1 MILQR
6 LAECYDRVSADPKTS
21 DALPKPG
28 YSSQKTSFC
37 VVLNP
42 DGSLQQIET
51 MMVPAG
57 KRSIPQMK
65 LVPGQGKPSG
75 SGINPCFL
83 WDNSA
88 YMLGYRLDDK
98 DPERTA
104 EAFEAFRE
112 RHLALEKEIDSAGFR
127 AVCTFLRS
135 WSPEQAKARAAEI
148 DEMIGSFGVFRLAG
162 EQQFVHDDSA
172 VVTYWLNETH
182 AGPQRPSPAG
192 DVGTPRLA
200 MCLVTGQNQPI
211 ARLHEPKIK
220 GVRDAQSSGALLV
233 SFNSDAY
240 TSFGKDQSYN
250 APVGEASV
258 FKYANALNYLLSRED
273 RRTFLGDATIVTW
286 AEKPSETES
295 ILSRLLASHAFAAE
309 DATAED
315 KTRARQVQN
324 FVQQLRDGHA
334 AHEAI
339 DPEDKTPFYILG
351 LSPNASRISVRFWIP
366 TTVGEMKERL
376 GRHMRDIDLVGAS
389 LENPLTIR
397 RIVLATGR
405 AEKDPKGNVK
415 SYDAD
420 SISPQLAGAIARS
433 VLAGVDYPQMLLGAM
448 LNRMKADG
456 IVNHPRV
463 ATVKAILIRNSKSK
477 KEISVALDTTRTE
490 PAYVTGRLF
499 ALLEKIQTD
508 SVEGNLNSTIKDR
521 YFSAA
526 SATPGIV
533 FPRLIR
539 LSQHHLA
546 KLDGGIK
553 IFYDKQLGEVMGKL
567 NSFSPHLTLENQG
580 LFAVGYYHQRQ
591 DLYTSKKN
599 KEGASE

>member
-6 LAECYDRVSADPKTS
+6 LAEYYDRVTADPKTS

-28 YSSQKTSFC
+28 YSSQKISFC
-37 VVLNP
+37 VVLNL
-42 DGSLQQIET
+42 DGSLHQIET

-57 KRSIPQMK
+57 KRTIPQMK

-88 YMLGYRLDDK
+88 YMLGYRLDDEK
-98 DPERTA
+98 PDRTV
-104 EAFEAFRE
+104 EAFEAFRD
-112 RHLALEKEIDSAGFR
+112 RHLALEKEIDSDRFR
-127 AVCTFLRS
+127 AVCAFLRN
-135 WSPEQAKARAAEI
+135 WSPEKAKERATEI
-148 DEMIGSFGVFRLAG
+148 NDMIGSFGVFRLAG
-162 EQQFVHDDSA
+162 EQQFVHDDPA
-172 VVTYWLNETH
+172 VVTYWLQQSQADGE
-182 AGPQRPSPAG
+182 AVRG
-192 DVGTPRLA
+192 L
-200 MCLVTGQNQPI
+200 CLVTGTEQPI

-220 GVRDAQSSGALLV
+220 GVREAQSSGALLV

-250 APVGEASV
+250 APVGETSV

-273 RRTFLGDATIVTW
+273 RRTFLGDATVVSW
-286 AEKPSETES
+286 ADKPT
-295 ILSRLLASHAFAAE
+295 E
-309 DATAED
+309 DAEAISCFIASQTFAGEDASAED
-315 KTRARQVQN
+315 KTRVRQVQN
-324 FVQQLRDGHA
+324 FLQQLREGYA
-334 AHEAI
+334 GHEAVPAPHP
-339 DPEDKTPFYILG
+339 DKPEDEIPFYILG

-366 TTVGEMKERL
+366 STIGQMKERL
-376 GRHMRDIDLVGAS
+376 GNHMRDIELVGAS
-389 LENPLTIR
+389 PESPLTIR

-420 SISPQLAGAIARS
+420 SISPQLSGAISRS
-433 VLAGVDYPQMLLGAM
+433 ILTGSDYPQMLLGAM

-456 IVNHPRV
+456 AINHPRV
-463 ATVKAILIRNSKSK
+463 ATIKAILICNSN
-477 KEISVALDTTRTE
+477 KEISVALDTERKD
-490 PAYVTGRLF
+490 PAYVVGRLF

-508 SVEGNLNSTIKDR
+508 SADGNLNTTIKDR

-526 SATPGIV
+526 SATPGVV

-546 KLDGGIK
+546 KLDDGIK
-553 IFYDKQLGEVMGKL
+553 IFYDKKLSEVMNKL
-567 NSFSPHLTLENQG
+567 NGFAPHFTLENQG

-591 DLYTSKKN
+591 DLYTKKN